1 MASYTSK
8 AECLLDEVDR
18 QRVAN
23 RNFATISQPLFRRLL
38 NKPIYRHGG
47 RLYVVQVP
55 LNWTGRA
62 QAEILP
68 KAFICIA
75 RGNKSIANPWP
86 KYGESCLQRIFCSRT
101 AFFGRAMTRWWTLS
115 QNELCTFPNDIPE

>member
-47 RLYVVQVP
+47 RLICCSSTTELDWQGSGRDFTESFYLYRQGQQVNSKSMAKVWRVMP
-55 LNWTGRA
+55 A
-62 QAEILP
+62 AYIL
-68 KAFICIA
+68 FQNCV
-75 RGNKSIANPWP
+75 
-86 KYGESCLQRIFCSRT
+86 
-101 AFFGRAMTRWWTLS
+101 FGRAMTRWWTLS
-115 QNELCTFPNDIPE
+115 QNELCTFPNDIIV